1 MEQPQQP
8 EEIAP
13 THNISQHVSTGQTL
27 GLRTRLYLAPANVEA
42 WRFDRFAL
50 REKEREILE
59 KSSGPQRVQRKTS

>member
-1 MEQPQQP
+1 MEQP

-13 THNISQHVSTGQTL
+13 THNMFQLVKPCQTL

-42 WRFDRFAL
+42 WRFAL
-50 REKEREILE
+50 REILEE